1 MAVLSRA
8 AKIWGHLQDDRIVN
22 QLLSKGVSALAIKV
36 ATAGLTFVLFVCLA
50 RWLGPEEYGRYAT
63 WFSLGNFLGFVV
75 VGGVHTL
82 ALRQIPAL
90 ISNKQHGAALGLMRD
105 GYLALGLLGAVL
117 LAICATAGLFGEA
130 LGYFWWAPLIAAG
143 LALPFAVAEFQSNAL
158 RGWGSVNL
166 ALLPRDVIW
175 RLSLVA
181 LLAWLVSTGV
191 QVTATEAFA
200 WTCIVLLALNIAQF
214 VLGQRVALTKDGWA
228 AAQEHPPA
236 PISALVDAR
245 WLALAA
251 IVTVLLT
258 QLSVVVVSA
267 VLNVVD
273 AGVFF
278 AAQRTSALL
287 SLPLVAANMI
297 GAPMIA
303 KAWAE
308 DDKASIQRICALIAL
323 GLTLPTLAGWLLFA
337 MEGAWIM
344 ALFDPSFS
352 EYGGLLMIL
361 ASGAVVN
368 AFCGPT
374 GVFMLM
380 TGHERSHVLILAT
393 VNIVGLFCVAILSTY
408 DGLSGAVVASA
419 LTIVVW
425 NVTVALWIKVKYG
438 IDTTIL
444 HLGTLLLRRLKG
456 DQR

>member
-1 MAVLSRA
+1 MLGQA
-8 AKIWGHLQDDRIVN
+8 AKIWDRLQDDRIVN
-22 QLLSKGVSALAIKV
+22 QLLSKGVSALGIKV
-36 ATAGLTFVLFVCLA
+36 ATAGLTFILFVCLA

-82 ALRQIPAL
+82 ALRQIPAS
-90 ISNKQHGAALGLMRD
+90 ISKNELGAAVGLMRD
-105 GYLALGLLGAVL
+105 GYLAMGLLGAVL
-117 LAICATAGLFGEA
+117 LVLFVVTGGLGQV
-130 LGYFWWAPLIAAG
+130 LGFRWWAPLIAAG

-175 RLSLVA
+175 RLVLVA
-181 LLAWLVSTGV
+181 ILGFLVSTGA
-191 QVTATEAFA
+191 QLTAVEAFV
-200 WTCIVLLALNIAQF
+200 WTCGVLLALNAAQF
-214 VLGQRVALTKDGWA
+214 VLGRRLALPAGGFSA
-228 AAQEHPPA
+228 ARDIPPA
-236 PISALVDAR
+236 PLTALLDAR
-245 WLALAA
+245 WLSLAA
-251 IVTVLLT
+251 VVTVLLT

-267 VLNVVD
+267 VLDVVD
-273 AGVFF
+273 AGIFF

-308 DDKASIQRICALIAL
+308 DDRASIQRICVLIAL
-323 GLTLPTLAGWLLFA
+323 GLTGPTLAGWLLFA
-337 MEGAWIM
+337 FEGAWIM

-352 EYGGLLMIL
+352 DHGALLMIL
-361 ASGAVVN
+361 ATGSLVN

-380 TGHERSHVLILAT
+380 TGHEKSHVVILAT
-393 VNIVGLFCVAILSTY
+393 VNVLGLTLVAGLSAIY
-408 DGLSGAVVASA
+408 GLSGAVVASA
-419 LTIVVW
+419 LTIVLW
-425 NVTVALWIKVKYG
+425 NVIVASWIKATYG

-456 DQR
+456 DRR